1 MGDTLNTWDFKLRS
15 CYDRFA
21 GGKGNFLEDQ
31 ITEVWRMDWRR
42 EKSLFAIPWT
52 VAYQAPPSMEFSKQE
67 SWKRLLFPSP
77 GDLPNPGIE
86 SRSPALQAD
95 SLLSELPGSPLIT
108 EVWRMDWRREKSGK
122 SLTEQA
128 RDNKALNQVGQQQ
141 WEFKGRNETAANY
154 CTIHKTDKQHRIYCS
169 TGNHIYYLI
178 ISYIEKWSKCI
189 YIYIY
194 THTHTSV
201 CIYLDT

>member
-21 GGKGNFLEDQ
+21 GGKGNFLEDH

-67 SWKRLLFPSP
+67 SWRRLLFPSP
-77 GDLPNPGIE
+77 GDLPNPVIE

-95 SLLSELPGSPLIT
+95 FFCFLFFLALSHPWVWINVYWLVFIVNLHYHTEYFHCPENPHTPPQHLSHHSISWIHWYLTVSTVFFPFWQHFFVVGLIAQC
-108 EVWRMDWRREKSGK
+108 VAFS
-122 SLTEQA
+122 A
-128 RDNKALNQVGQQQ
+128 
-141 WEFKGRNETAANY
+141 
-154 CTIHKTDKQHRIYCS
+154 
-169 TGNHIYYLI
+169 
-178 ISYIEKWSKCI
+178 
-189 YIYIY
+189 
-194 THTHTSV
+194 
-201 CIYLDT
+201 